1 MTWTSWGLFVATEV
15 VLCLIPGPAV
25 LFVIA
30 QALRYGG
37 RHSLWANT
45 GVLAGN
51 AFYFTLSA
59 TGLGALVMT
68 SHTLFSV
75 VKWAGA
81 LYLVFLG
88 LQLWRAAG
96 AVARDR
102 VRLAPEAPAAGAA
115 LFGRGFILQAANPKA
130 LVFFTALLPQFIDVR
145 QPVAPQVLILGV
157 SSVVVEFFVLAGYG
171 LLAGRATHLAREP
184 RFSRMADRVAG
195 TLLIGAGAGL
205 AAASDH

>member
-37 RHSLWANT
+37 RRSLWANA
-45 GVLAGN
+45 GILAGN
-51 AFYFTLSA
+51 AFYFALSA
-59 TGLGALVMT
+59 TGLGALVMA

-96 AVARDR
+96 AVVLDR
-102 VRLAPEAPAAGAA
+102 GLPTTEAPVAGPA
-115 LFGRGFILQAANPKA
+115 LLGRGFVLQAANPKA
-130 LVFFTALLPQFIDVR
+130 LIFFTALLPQFIDVH

-157 SSVVVEFFVLAGYG
+157 SSVIVELFVLAGYG
-171 LLAGRATHLAREP
+171 LLAGRATHLARKP
-184 RFSRMADRVAG
+184 RFSRLADRVAG

-205 AAASDH
+205 AAASDG